1 MSDEIEEPKKYQMTK
16 LTITA
21 EVHQTLDGNSNNVD
35 TNIDIAGPS
44 YPKTTQQTNKPGCLS
59 FTFFVTKRYLI
70 Y

>member
-1 MSDEIEEPKKYQMTK
+1 MSDDNEKPRTYQMTK
-16 LTITA
+16 IKVKVD
-21 EVHQTLDGNSNNVD
+21 VHQTLDGNSNNVD